1 MSAEVAEQPGL
12 ERDWWLRVPLAL
24 TNPRHVFAALR
35 DDSDEAA
42 QARSEPVL
50 AIALLAGIAGVLS
63 ADVSGHL
70 LDDPEFDGLLVAV
83 WAFLAG
89 ALYGFAG
96 LFLIGGLLHL
106 GVTLAGSL
114 GTYRRTRH
122 LLAFAAVPLA
132 LALVAWPVRLAI
144 YGEDLLQ
151 RGGGDTGVGQG
162 LFEGLEAGL
171 LAWACVLVVI
181 GVRTV
186 HGWNWPRALAASLPV
201 LAVAALVL
209 AL

>member
-1 MSAEVAEQPGL
+1 M
-12 ERDWWLRVPLAL
+12 EREWWLRVPLVL
-24 TNPRHVFAALR
+24 TSPRHVFAALR

-50 AIALLAGIAGVLS
+50 AIAILAGIAGVLAS
-63 ADVSGHL
+63 DASGHL
-70 LDDPEFDGLLVAV
+70 FDDPEFDGILVAV

-96 LFLIGGLLHL
+96 LFLVGGLLHL

-144 YGEDLLQ
+144 YGEDLLR
-151 RGGGDTGVGQG
+151 RGGGDTGVGQRV
-162 LFEGLEAGL
+162 FEVLEAGFV
-171 LAWACVLVVI
+171 AWACVLLVI

-186 HGWNWPRALAASLPV
+186 HGWSLPRALAASLPV
-201 LAVAALVL
+201 LAAIALTL